1 MSGSGSDGKEF
12 DWTPIK
18 YAAGFGVTLA
28 LADKFGVVGMVQSP
42 ISSSLRSMI
51 GDGISGDIGAVI
63 AFGLLYYV
71 FDGYI
76 KQYLTP
82 SS

>member
-1 MSGSGSDGKEF
+1 MSGSEVKEF

-28 LADKFGVVGMVQSP
+28 LADKFGVIGMVQNP
-42 ISSSLRSMI
+42 ITSSLRSMI
-51 GDGISGDIGAVI
+51 GEGVAGDVGAVI
-63 AFGLLYYV
+63 SFGLLYFL

-76 KQYLTP
+76 KQYLNP